1 MFVPLSTLALTA
13 VLLVAG
19 SDGVP
24 KLDVNPSC
32 RDAATLGEDMNT
44 TFDQCMNDE
53 HDALAQLQKEWNQFS
68 LSDRQ
73 SCTAEQADIVGLSS
87 MSSYVELLECL
98 VLARDA
104 AANSDK
110 TTGSGDH

>member
-19 SDGVP
+19 SDSVP
-24 KLDVNPSC
+24 KLDINPSC

-73 SCTAEQADIVGLSS
+73 SCTAEQADIVGMSS
-87 MSSYVELLECL
+87 LSSYVELLECL

-104 AANSDK
+104 ASSEK
-110 TTGSGDH
+110 TTGSGEH